1 MSARLETVVS
11 FQQLMERVDVF
22 PVGCCLGNDTLVFQ
36 LFDARF
42 RVFPENFKF
51 VVIKKEMNNLIC
63 LALIELI
70 IADQFNVIKV

>member
-36 LFDARF
+36 LFDALLYF
-42 RVFPENFKF
+42 
-51 VVIKKEMNNLIC
+51 L
-63 LALIELI
+63 
-70 IADQFNVIKV
+70 